1 VSSEPFQLD
10 ELVNELEHQV
20 LPCFM
25 QLPSVNPRPNRT
37 VVYDLVY
44 LLKSVLFPGYFD
56 RGEVGGDGYRYFLG
70 QTLER
75 FRREFTEQVT
85 RGLCFRCQEEGKLQL
100 CRKEAQEKVDELLR
114 ALPEMREI
122 LAKDADAAFQ
132 GDPAAHSHEETV
144 FCYPGMTAI
153 AYHRI
158 AHKLYGLEVPLI
170 ARIIAERA
178 HSLTGID
185 IHPGASIGEGI
196 FIDHGT
202 GVVIGETSVI
212 GSNVRIYQGVTLGAR
227 SFPTDENGNP
237 IKGVPRHPIVEDRA
251 VIYSGATVLGRI
263 TVGKGSVI
271 GGNVW
276 LTESVPPHSRVSQGR
291 PRQERFQAGS
301 GI

>member
-1 VSSEPFQLD
+1 MRPQELH
-10 ELVNELEHQV
+10 ELVKELEEQK

-25 QLPSVNPRPNRT
+25 QLPTVNPRPNRT
-37 VVYDLVY
+37 AVYELIY
-44 LLKSVLFPGYFD
+44 SLKSILFPGYFD
-56 RGEVGGDGYRYFLG
+56 EGEVGGDGYRYVLG
-70 QTLER
+70 QSLEK

-85 RGLCFRCQEEGKLQL
+85 RGLCFRCQEEGKMER
-100 CRKEAQEKVDELLR
+100 CRSEAQTKVDELLR
-114 ALPEMREI
+114 CLPAMRAT
-122 LAKDADAAFQ
+122 LAKDADAAFR
-132 GDPAAHSHEETV
+132 GDPAASSQEETV

-153 AYHRI
+153 AYHRM
-158 AHKLYGLEVPLI
+158 AHKLYQLEVPLI

-185 IHPGASIGEGI
+185 IHPGAVIGEGI

-202 GVVIGETSVI
+202 GVVIGETAVL
-212 GSNVRIYQGVTLGAR
+212 GNNVQLYQGVTLGAR
-227 SFPTDENGNP
+227 SFPVDEQGNP
-237 IKGVPRHPIVEDRA
+237 IKGVPRHPIVEDNV

-291 PRQERFQAGS
+291 LRQEKFQAGG

>member
-1 VSSEPFQLD
+1 MSREPFKLHD
-10 ELVNELEHQV
+10 LVEELESQD

-25 QLPSVNPRPNRT
+25 QLPTVNPRPNRMA
-37 VVYDLVY
+37 VYELVHT
-44 LLKSVLFPGYFD
+44 LKSILFPGYFD
-56 RGEVGGDGYRYFLG
+56 DGEVGSKGYRYFLG
-70 QTLER
+70 HSLEQ

-85 RGLCFRCQEEGKLQL
+85 RGLCFRCQEEGKLER
-100 CRKEAQEKVDELLR
+100 CRSEALEKVDELLK
-114 ALPEMREI
+114 ALPRMRES
-122 LAKDADAAFQ
+122 LATDADAAFR
-132 GDPAAHSHEETV
+132 GDPAANSREETV

-158 AHKLYGLEVPLI
+158 AHKLYQLEVPLI

-202 GVVIGETSVI
+202 GVVIGETAVI
-212 GSNVRIYQGVTLGAR
+212 GNNVRIYQGVTLGAR
-227 SFPTDENGNP
+227 SFPTDESGNP
-237 IKGVPRHPIVEDRA
+237 IKGVPRHPIVEDDV

-276 LTESVPPHSRVSQGR
+276 LTESVAPGSRVSQGR
-291 PRQERFQAGS
+291 FRQEKFQAGS